1 MQQSLIKDS
10 CSNVLAE
17 DQKFMRQPC
26 SVLDQLNSF
35 IGLYSQ
41 SLKAW
46 ILSDLFWR
54 CEESRLARMV
64 GEETVGFGT
73 FCMDYMGIEKD

>member
-1 MQQSLIKDS
+1 
-10 CSNVLAE
+10 
-17 DQKFMRQPC
+17 MRQPC

-35 IGLYSQ
+35 IGLCSQ

-54 CEESRLARMV
+54 CEERWLARMV
-64 GEETVGFGT
+64 GKETVGSGT
-73 FCMDYMGIEKD
+73 FCTDYMGIEKD

>member
-1 MQQSLIKDS
+1 MQSLIKDS
-10 CSNVLAE
+10 WSNVLAE

-35 IGLYSQ
+35 IGLCSQ

-46 ILSDLFWR
+46 ILSDLFWT
-54 CEESRLARMV
+54 CEERWLARMV
-64 GEETVGFGT
+64 GEETIGSGT
-73 FCMDYMGIEKD
+73 FCTDYMGIEKD